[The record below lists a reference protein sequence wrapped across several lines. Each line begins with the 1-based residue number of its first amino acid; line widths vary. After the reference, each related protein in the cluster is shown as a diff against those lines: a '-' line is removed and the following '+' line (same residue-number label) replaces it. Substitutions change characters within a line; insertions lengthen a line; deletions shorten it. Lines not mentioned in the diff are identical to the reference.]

1 MAYAAITKPELNF
14 NTKLFTGTGADNNAV
29 TGVGFQ
35 PDFVWIKQRNAMSHR
50 LYDVIRGVNSA
61 ILSNET
67 YAADQYTQ
75 YGQFESFDSDGFTV
89 GAGTSNGHGTNENG
103 QNIVSWNWKASGA
116 GSSNSDGSTASTV
129 SANTA
134 AGFSMFKFTGTNGNT
149 TVGHGLG
156 GVPEMFIIK
165 NTAQAGHWMV
175 YHKDLQS
182 PAGKQMYLNLTNAQ
196 ASDTGWLQNTAPSS
210 SVITL
215 GANADSNGS
224 GNVMIGYAFRSI
236 KGYSKVGSYSGNG
249 SATNG
254 SFVYCGFKPAFVFL
268 KVGYAGSG
276 SDFTG
281 SWNIFDNRRPGYN
294 LTAQRL
300 VPNLNNAEADT
311 STQAMDLLSNGFKL
325 YSNNSDQNSS
335 SGVYMYYA
343 IAENPLV
350 ANVGQSI
357 PATAR

>member
-14 NTKLFTGTGADNNAV
+14 NTKLYTGNGTDNHGI

-35 PDFVWIKQRNAMSHR
+35 PDFTWIKPRNEA
-50 LYDVIRGVNSA
+50 RGHA
-61 ILSNET
+61 IFDAVRGATKMLISNESSAEGT
-67 YAADQYTQ
+67 YATTLK
-75 YGQFESFDSDGFTV
+75 SFDSDGFNL
-89 GAGTSNGHGTNENG
+89 GTSNDVNKSSNTH
-103 QNIVSWNWKASGA
+103 VAWNWKANGA

-224 GNVMIGYAFRSI
+224 GNIMIGYAFRSI

>member
-14 NTKLFTGTGADNNAV
+14 NCTLHTGTGSTQQIT
-29 TGVGFQ
+29 TGLNMSANGGM
-35 PDFVWIKQRNAMSHR
+35 VWNKLRS
-50 LYDVIRGVNSA
+50 
-61 ILSNET
+61 
-67 YAADQYTQ
+67 
-75 YGQFESFDSDGFTV
+75 
-89 GAGTSNGHGTNENG
+89 GTNNHVLWDTIRTATKTIYPDLTAQEATEATSLTAFTTTGWTAGGTGNTNANG
-103 QNIVSWNWKASGA
+103 STYVSWNWLAGSSHS

-129 SANTA
+129 TANTA

-224 GNVMIGYAFRSI
+224 GNTMIGYAFRSI
-236 KGYSKVGSYSGNG
+236 KGYSKIGKYQGNG
-249 SATNG
+249 G
-254 SFVYCGFKPAFVFL
+254 SDGTFVYCGFRPALVLF
-268 KVGYAGSG
+268 KVGYASSG

-281 SWNIFDNRRPGYN
+281 NWQLLDNRRTTSGGNNQNQTLY
-294 LTAQRL
+294 
-300 VPNLNNAEADT
+300 PNSNIAD
-311 STQAMDLLSNGFKL
+311 QNEGDIDILSNGFKL
-325 YSNNSDQNSS
+325 RSTGNDSNSS

-343 IAENPLV
+343 VAENPIV

>member
-1 MAYAAITKPELNF
+1 MAYSTISKPSLHF
-14 NTKLFTGTGADNNAV
+14 NTKLYTGNGSTQNITGLD
-29 TGVGFQ
+29 FQ
-35 PDFVWIKQRNAMSHR
+35 PDLIWYKRRDTSNHNR
-50 LYDVIRGVNSA
+50 LINSVRGSNKN
-61 ILSNET
+61 LSSDQTAGENTEST
-67 YAADQYTQ
+67 YVT
-75 YGQFESFDSDGFTV
+75 SFNSDGWSI
-89 GAGTSNGHGTNENG
+89 GSNSDVNASSSSMVAWT
-103 QNIVSWNWKASGA
+103 WKANGA

-134 AGFSMFKFTGTNGNT
+134 AGFSMFQFTGTNGNT

-156 GVPEMFIIK
+156 GVPEMFMIK

-224 GNVMIGYAFRSI
+224 GNIMIGWAFRSI
-236 KGYSKVGSYSGNG
+236 KGYSKIGKYQGNG
-249 SATNG
+249 TSDGT
-254 SFVYCGFKPAFVFL
+254 FVYCGFRPALVLF
-268 KVGYAGSG
+268 KVGYASAG

-281 SWNIFDNRRPGYN
+281 NWQLLDNRRTTSGGNHQNQTLY
-294 LTAQRL
+294 
-300 VPNLNNAEADT
+300 PNSNIGDQNEGDI
-311 STQAMDLLSNGFKL
+311 DILSNGFKL
-325 YSNNSDQNSS
+325 RSTGNDSNSS